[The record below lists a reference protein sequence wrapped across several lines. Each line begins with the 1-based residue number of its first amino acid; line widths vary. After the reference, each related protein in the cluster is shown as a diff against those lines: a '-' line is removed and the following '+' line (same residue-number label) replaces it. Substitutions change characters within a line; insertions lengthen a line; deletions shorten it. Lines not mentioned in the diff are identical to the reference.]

1 MAYIAMARKWRPNNF
16 NELTGQGHI
25 ALTIENAIKKD
36 QVSHAYLFTGTR
48 GVGKTSSARILAKTL
63 NCKNLTDITPCD
75 TCESCT
81 SIRKSASIDVVE
93 LDGASNNSVDDV
105 RDLIEQVK
113 YAPMHGKYKIFI
125 IDEVHMLTKNAF
137 NALLKTLEEP
147 PEHVIFIF
155 ATTEVNKVP
164 QTILSRIQRFDFKRI
179 SEKEIIDRLK
189 FISEQEDVT
198 YSEDALTLIARKG
211 DGSMRDAITLF
222 DQVYSLTGSDM
233 TTEVTQRI
241 LGVSS
246 DSQYFELMK
255 AIIAHDQLGCFNV
268 IQTFYDAGIEVDEFL
283 NGFLL
288 FIRNLVY
295 TKISDLTPDQIGV
308 SEDTHIKLKEVAE
321 ELEHGDLL
329 RYSKLAYDI
338 QSEVKNSPHPR
349 IAIEMGFARL
359 AYIDRV
365 ANIRQVISKISTA
378 QPGEVKK
385 KL

>member
-1 MAYIAMARKWRPNNF
+1 MAYVAMARKWRPNNF

-25 ALTIENAIKKD
+25 ALTIENAIQND
-36 QVSHAYLFTGTR
+36 TVSHAYLFTGTR

-63 NCKNLTDITPCD
+63 NCKNLVDLTPCD
-75 TCESCT
+75 SCESCT
-81 SIRKSASIDVVE
+81 SITKSASIDVVE

-125 IDEVHMLTKNAF
+125 VDEVHMLTKNAF

-189 FISEQEDVT
+189 FISEKETIT

-222 DQVYSLTGSDM
+222 DQVYSLSGNDM
-233 TTEVTQRI
+233 TTETTQRI
-241 LGVSS
+241 LGVTS
-246 DSQYFELMK
+246 DSQYFELMR
-255 AIIAHDQLGCFNV
+255 AVINHDQLGCYTV
-268 IQTFYDAGIEVDEFL
+268 ISNFYEEGIEVEEFL

-295 TKISDLTPDQIGV
+295 TKISNLSFDQIGV
-308 SEDTHIKLKEVAE
+308 SEETHTELKEIAN

-329 RYSKLAYDI
+329 RYSKLIYDI
-338 QSEVKNSPHPR
+338 QSEVKQSPHPR
-349 IAIEMGFARL
+349 ITIEMGIARL

-365 ANIRQVISKISTA
+365 ANIRQIISKISTA
-378 QPGEVKK
+378 APGEVKK